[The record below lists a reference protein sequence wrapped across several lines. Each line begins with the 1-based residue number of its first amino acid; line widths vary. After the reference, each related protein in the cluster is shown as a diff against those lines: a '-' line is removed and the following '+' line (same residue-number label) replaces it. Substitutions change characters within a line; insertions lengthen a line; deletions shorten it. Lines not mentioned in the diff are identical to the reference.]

1 MIVYL
6 NGKYLPDDQALISVL
21 DRGFIFG
28 DGVYEVIPV
37 YWGKAFRLDQHLARL
52 NDSLRGI
59 RMANPLSTVE
69 WTQVIQKLLEF
80 NTTTDSMSV
89 YLQVTRGPARRDH
102 AIPATTRPTTFVMV
116 NPIPAPDAEV
126 IKQGISAVTLDDIRW
141 KLCNIKATTLL
152 ASVLLKD
159 DAMKQGAYDAILVR
173 EGRITEGTAS
183 NVFVITGGTVRTPPK
198 ATDLLPGIT
207 RDVVIEL
214 AQRDGITCVER
225 NITPVEM
232 ETADEIWL
240 TSSTREIL
248 PVTKLNNKVV
258 GFGAPGPMWRRIT
271 SLYQKF
277 KKDLRDP
284 S

>member
-6 NGKYLPDDQALISVL
+6 NGKFLPDDQALIPVL

-37 YWGKAFRLDQHLARL
+37 YWGKPFRLEQHLARL

-59 RMANPLSTVE
+59 RMENPLNSAQ
-69 WTQVIQKLLEF
+69 WTEAIGKLIQF
-80 NTTTDSMSV
+80 NVVTDSMSV

-102 AIPATTRPTTFVMV
+102 AIPAVVRPTTFLML
-116 NPIPAPDAEV
+116 NPIPAPDPGLL
-126 IKQGISAVTLDDIRW
+126 KQGVTVVTLDDIRW

-159 DAMKQGAYDAILVR
+159 DAARQGAYDAILVR
-173 EGRITEGTAS
+173 SGRVTEGTAS
-183 NVFVITGGTVRTPPK
+183 NVFVISGDTVRTPPK
-198 ATDLLPGIT
+198 DVDLLPGIT
-207 RDVVIEL
+207 RDVVLEL
-214 AQRDGITCVER
+214 AQHDGINCVER
-225 NITPVEM
+225 AITPDEL

-240 TSSTREIL
+240 TSSTKEIL
-248 PVTKLNNKVV
+248 PVTRVNDRPV
-258 GFGAPGPMWRRIT
+258 GFGKPGPMWRRIT
-271 SLYQKF
+271 ALYQKF
-277 KKDLRDP
+277 KLDLRDR